1 MSNKS
6 KKLFD
11 TIETL
16 IGVGTTFTGDICATN
31 SLRIDGKIIGNIK
44 NSGGV
49 IIGDKAEIRGN
60 IYTSYIVVCG
70 LVEGNIT
77 ASEEIELLS
86 KAIVVGD
93 IKTTILSI
101 NEGAL
106 FKGKSSMFEKEES
119 CSNFNKKE
127 E

>member
-6 KKLFD
+6 KKIFD

-16 IGVGTTFTGDICATN
+16 VGVGTTFTGDIYVTN

-49 IIGDKAEIRGN
+49 IIGDKAEIKGN
-60 IYTSYIVVCG
+60 IYTGYIVVCG

-77 ASEEIELLS
+77 ASEGIELLS
-86 KAIVVGD
+86 KAIVIGD

-101 NEGAL
+101 NEGAI

-119 CSNFNKKE
+119 FANSNKKKE
-127 E
+127 

>member
-16 IGVGTTFTGDICATN
+16 VGVGTTFTGDIYVTN

-44 NSGGV
+44 NSGGT

-60 IYTSYIVVCG
+60 ICTGYIVVCG

-77 ASEEIELLS
+77 ASEGIELLS
-86 KAIVVGD
+86 KAIVIGD

-101 NEGAL
+101 NEGAI

-119 CSNFNKKE
+119 CSNSNKKE